1 MALVRRIVDVPVC
14 LATGAGLVAPQIA
27 SAHLVTSGIGP
38 FYDGVVRFFVSPKDW
53 RW

>member
-1 MALVRRIVDVPVC
+1 MALVRRMVYFPVF
-14 LATGAGLVAPQIA
+14 LAAGAGLVAPQTA

-38 FYDGVVRFFVSPKDW
+38 FYDGSSTSLCRRRIW